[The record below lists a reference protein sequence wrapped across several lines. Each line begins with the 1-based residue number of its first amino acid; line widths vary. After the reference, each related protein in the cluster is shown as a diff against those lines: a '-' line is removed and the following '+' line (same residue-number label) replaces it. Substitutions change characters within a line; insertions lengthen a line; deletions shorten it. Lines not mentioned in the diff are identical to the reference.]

1 MKIYREENLSNFDFW
16 SGACANAAMLT
27 AKELDNIGDELEV
40 LYSDTDGMSETAVN
54 DIFWFDFGFACE
66 LIGLEYDEEE
76 DIIIR

>member
-1 MKIYREENLSNFDFW
+1 MKIYREENLSNFEFW

-27 AKELDNIGDELEV
+27 AEELDNIGDELEM
-40 LYSDTDGMSETAVN
+40 LYPDGMSETEIN

-76 DIIIR
+76 DEINR